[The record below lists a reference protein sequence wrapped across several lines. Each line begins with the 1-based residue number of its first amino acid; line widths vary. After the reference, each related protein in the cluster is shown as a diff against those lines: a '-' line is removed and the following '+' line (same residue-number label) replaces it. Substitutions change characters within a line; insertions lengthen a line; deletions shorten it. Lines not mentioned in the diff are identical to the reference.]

1 MLKRFKFLLPFFGH
15 AGKRLNT
22 KTEVNFKNLG
32 CHKLD
37 NKALLQISQK
47 VKPIRKRYL
56 IS

>member
-15 AGKRLNT
+15 AGKQLDT

-32 CHKLD
+32 YHKLD
-37 NKALLQISQK
+37 NKALLQRSQK